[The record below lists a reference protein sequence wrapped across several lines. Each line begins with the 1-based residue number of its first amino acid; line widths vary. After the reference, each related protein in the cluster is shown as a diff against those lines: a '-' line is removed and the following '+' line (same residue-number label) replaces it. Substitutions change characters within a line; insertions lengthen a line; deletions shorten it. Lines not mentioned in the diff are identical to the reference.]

1 MGCRKERL
9 EEWLGCNFSATNTF
23 PVRWARVEDLR
34 VQSNYCQSASAT
46 VHAAFDSS
54 SGNYR
59 YLGQVLE
66 VPKDQY
72 EACVQQMRDRIAR
85 GEVPGVADPETAAAL
100 VKQGTVTY
108 TQARNIARAG
118 NVDCLVLDAKTQRVT
133 AAGASSVSSIIT
145 YAQDLHGGTSSP
157 AAVRAA
163 FRAALDPRNNG
174 SNALITSIVNARWLP
189 PLASIQLLRSKNAA
203 IGVAAVRNGARALWR
218 TLNTEGGREIIQRIP
233 VLLKVSST
241 ARLAA
246 DSGREAVQRIAA
258 GSLGRAASGAGAF
271 SHVSRLLRSNVITA
285 VITTIV
291 TSAPD
296 FYRAAFVGSISWRQ
310 FAKNATVNAAAVAG
324 GVGGWMGGMV
334 VGDAVGSAV
343 SFISTTIGSFI
354 GGIVGGLA
362 GGTGAQFAA
371 KAMADRLI
379 DDDAKDLIAAM
390 EDEVQLL
397 ASEYMLTENEV
408 EQIAATVGE
417 TVNPK
422 WLRSMYKETNKP
434 AKDQARRSFVR
445 TRFEQKFAAVIQKRP
460 RIAPPSEAV

>member
-1 MGCRKERL
+1 MRK
-9 EEWLGCNFSATNTF
+9 WLGCNFSATNTF

-46 VHAAFDSS
+46 VHAAFDSR

-72 EACVQQMRDRIAR
+72 ESCVQQMRDRIAR
-85 GEVPGVADPETAAAL
+85 GKVPGVANPAAAL

-108 TQARNIARAG
+108 VQARNIARAG
-118 NVDCLVLDAKTQRVT
+118 NVDCLVFDAKTQRVT
-133 AAGASSVSSIIT
+133 ATGASSVSSIIT
-145 YAQDLHGGTSSP
+145 YAQDFHGGTSSP

-163 FRAALDPRNNG
+163 FRSALDPRNNG
-174 SNALITSIVNARWLP
+174 SNALIKSIVNAQWLP
-189 PLASIQLLRSKNAA
+189 PFASIQLLRSKNVA
-203 IGVAAVRNGARALWR
+203 IGVAAVRNGVRALWR

-258 GSLGRAASGAGAF
+258 GSLGRAVSGAGAF
-271 SHVSRLLRSNVITA
+271 SNVSRLLRSNAITA
-285 VITTIV
+285 VITTVV

-310 FAKNATVNAAAVAG
+310 FAKNTTVNAAAVAG
-324 GVGGWMGGMV
+324 GVGGWMGGMIA
-334 VGDAVGSAV
+334 GDAVGSAV
-343 SFISTTIGSFI
+343 PFISTTIGSFI
-354 GGIVGGLA
+354 GGVVGGLA

-371 KAMADRLI
+371 KAIADRLV

-422 WLRSMYKETNKP
+422 WLRSMYKATNKP
-434 AKDQARRSFVR
+434 AKDYARRSFVR
-445 TRFEQKFAAVIQKRP
+445 TRFEPKFAAIIQKRP
-460 RIAPPSEAV
+460 RIAPPSVEEVGLDDVD